1 MSERSCAA
9 ASRAYGMLKKA
20 YAERDSAVA
29 AIRSSGKK
37 CVFMFGDDVPEEL
50 IIAHGMFPVRLI
62 GEYGPRPNAD
72 KYLEQSFGAL
82 WRGYFEKIVNGS
94 LAGCMDYLVLSNSS
108 DIIQKLYYYLL
119 QLARIEPERKLPP
132 IYYIDYSLM
141 VKDFSAQERNMRET
155 REFAEILAEWSGK
168 SASTDELRAAIELC
182 SAHRAALREISR
194 LRRAG
199 KIAGSEAISI
209 IAGSFFME
217 KADAVALLGELSRE
231 AELWPE
237 LDCVRAVYTGSLQ
250 ETGEVYSLFEEC
262 GLNIIADDKLIG
274 DRYSDRDVDLALEP
288 SLALSQRY
296 HLRFPSSERGF
307 VAERASCIP
316 ELVRESRAEALVVF
330 MNHNDESYIWDLPKQ
345 RKLLDEAGI
354 EILVIEDQYYPLRST
369 ETLKQQT
376 ADFVGKVRGARA

>member
-20 YAERDSAVA
+20 YSERDLAVSA
-29 AIRSSGKK
+29 IKKSGRK

-82 WRGYFEKIVNGS
+82 WRGCFEKIVNGS
-94 LAGCMDYLVLSNSS
+94 LGECMDYLVLSNSS

-119 QLARIEPERKLPP
+119 QLGRIEPERRLPP
-132 IYYIDYSLM
+132 VYYIDYSLM

-155 REFAEILAEWSGK
+155 REFMDTLDAWSGVR
-168 SASTDELRAAIELC
+168 AEAGDIRAAIELC
-182 SAHRAALREISR
+182 NGHRAALRDISR

-199 KIAGSEAISI
+199 KISGSEALNI
-209 IAGSFFME
+209 IGGSFFME
-217 KADAVALLGELSRE
+217 KAEAIALLGELSRE
-231 AELWPE
+231 AEHWPE
-237 LDCVRAVYTGSLQ
+237 LKLVRAVYTGSQQ
-250 ETGEVYSLFEEC
+250 ETDEVYSLLEEC

-274 DRYSDRDVDLALEP
+274 DRYSDRDADLALEP
-288 SLALSQRY
+288 SLALSRRY

-307 VAERASCIP
+307 VAERAVCIP
-316 ELVRESRAEALVVF
+316 ELVRESGAEALLVF

-354 EILVIEDQYYPLRST
+354 KVLVIEDQFYPLRGT
-369 ETLKQQT
+369 EELKLRIS
-376 ADFVGKVRGARA
+376 DFVREVRGGKA